1 MIIYR
6 SIKNKNVSS
15 IQPREGEKLVLQE
28 DCYED
33 YLKNGLLTLTN
44 QRLFF
49 EKTEG
54 TLATLSKRTEELL
67 LDIPL
72 VEIKASK
79 AEGFLIKKV
88 VVITIQNDIYKFGV
102 LNNSKWAK
110 EIEKSK
116 SNIK

>member
-1 MIIYR
+1 M
-6 SIKNKNVSS
+6 SS
-15 IQPREGEKLVLQE
+15 VQPRKGEKLVLQE

-33 YLKNGLLTLTN
+33 HLKNGLLTLTN
-44 QRLFF
+44 QRLLF

-54 TLATLSKRTEELL
+54 TLATLSKRTSELL
-67 LDIPL
+67 LNIPL

-79 AEGFLIKKV
+79 GEGFLLKKV

-102 LNNSKWAK
+102 FSNSKWAK

-116 SNIK
+116 SNIQ

>member
-1 MIIYR
+1 
-6 SIKNKNVSS
+6 
-15 IQPREGEKLVLQE
+15 
-28 DCYED
+28 
-33 YLKNGLLTLTN
+33 LTN
-44 QRLFF
+44 QRLLF

-79 AEGFLIKKV
+79 AEGFLLKKV
-88 VVITIQNDIYKFGV
+88 VVITIQNNIYKFGV

-116 SNIK
+116 SSI